1 MIIKLIDYFVFISN
15 LYVEKLF
22 IISLLLKKK
31 LLFLKKSKTFSVIN
45 TEIKSKNIR
54 NNELQNLMR
63 HFQ

>member
-1 MIIKLIDYFVFISN
+1 MIIELIDYFVLISN

-31 LLFLKKSKTFSVIN
+31 LLFLKKSKNFSVIN